1 MKKWFLDFWS
11 YAGERSLKTVAQT
24 MLAMLSAAG
33 AERTIGVN
41 IGVLSIDW
49 VTVLSVS
56 LLAGIMS
63 LLTSILTR
71 PKREPNGNI

>member
-1 MKKWFLDFWS
+1 MRNWLRDFWN

-33 AERTIGVN
+33 AERTIGVHF
-41 IGVLSIDW
+41 GVLTIDW
-49 VTVLSVS
+49 STVLSVS

-63 LLTSILTR
+63 ILTSIVAKTS
-71 PKREPNGNI
+71 KDKA